1 MKVTRRGHH
10 ATRNTRGSHCLRL
23 ADAGEVGTLEDAGE
37 ILELRVHMIFR
48 VDRMQVI
55 KESNGSK
62 SIKYHTALDAF
73 VSRFLNTAEN
83 RSYTVV

>member
-1 MKVTRRGHH
+1 MQPETRV
-10 ATRNTRGSHCLRL
+10 AAIVYALQML
-23 ADAGEVGTLEDAGE
+23 GEVGTLEEAGE

-48 VDRMQVI
+48 MDGMQVI

-62 SIKYHTALDAF
+62 SVKYHTALDAF